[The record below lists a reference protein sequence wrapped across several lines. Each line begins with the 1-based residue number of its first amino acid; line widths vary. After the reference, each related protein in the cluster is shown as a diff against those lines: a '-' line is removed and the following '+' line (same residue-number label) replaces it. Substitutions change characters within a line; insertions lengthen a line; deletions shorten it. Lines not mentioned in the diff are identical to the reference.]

1 MANLLRKVNKKATLF
16 AGVLAG
22 LLFCIPVFFFI
33 SDAEYSDSWLV
44 YLGCFLFFITIWT
57 HTLTDSR
64 KRAHN
69 ESTVALIF
77 ASHMATLLGI
87 VVACIGSFLLL
98 NAMVPGYLTSANP
111 GKVLTGEP
119 STVNIDKTN
128 GLSFQIFLAATF
140 INFSVGSFS
149 AIIVTFAAK
158 RNQKKDQKDPAP
170 LHQHG
175 ME

>member
-1 MANLLRKVNKKATLF
+1 MANLFRKVNKKATLIT
-16 AGVLAG
+16 GVIAG
-22 LLFCIPVFFFI
+22 LLFCIPVLFFI
-33 SDAEYSDSWLV
+33 SDAAYRDSWLIYV
-44 YLGCFLFFITIWT
+44 GSFLFFITIWI
-57 HTLTDSR
+57 HTLIDSR

-87 VVACIGSFLLL
+87 VVACIGSFILLSI
-98 NAMVPGYLTSANP
+98 MVPGYLTSANP
-111 GKVLTGEP
+111 DHVLSGEP
-119 STVNIDKTN
+119 TNTIEDRTN
-128 GLSFQIFLAATF
+128 GLSFQVFLAATF

-149 AIIVTFAAK
+149 AIILSFAAK
-158 RNQKKDQKDPAP
+158 KNQKRDQRDPAP